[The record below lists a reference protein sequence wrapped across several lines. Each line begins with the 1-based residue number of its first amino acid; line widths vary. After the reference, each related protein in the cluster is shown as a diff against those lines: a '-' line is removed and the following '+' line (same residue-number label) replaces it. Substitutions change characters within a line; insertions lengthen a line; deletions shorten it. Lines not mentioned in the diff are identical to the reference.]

1 MTLVNN
7 MIIDTGGNKMGKIPQ
22 VVVCILV
29 FLAVFVTS
37 QNGVDELVVDDYEN
51 ETGSGDKELLLVGF
65 IGTFHTGL
73 NRLVRTTG
81 GAMTIAKNYINNR
94 TDLLPGYE
102 IDFMFVDTNSTEL
115 GSIMA
120 LTQLWRSDVVAF
132 LGLDISCETEAHVAA
147 AWNLPMISF
156 VSLFYSNMLI
166 IILFH

>member
-1 MTLVNN
+1 
-7 MIIDTGGNKMGKIPQ
+7 MGKIPQ

-29 FLAVFVTS
+29 FLAVLVTS
-37 QNGVDELVVDDYEN
+37 QNGVDEYEN
-51 ETGSGDKELLLVGF
+51 ETGAGDKELLLVGF
-65 IGTFHTGL
+65 IGTFKYGL

-81 GAMTIAKNYINNR
+81 GALTKAKVDINNR

-102 IDFMFVDTNSTEL
+102 IDYIFVDTNSTEL

-132 LGLDISCETEAHVAA
+132 VGFDISCETEAHVAA

-156 VSLFYSNMLI
+156 VSLFYSNILI
-166 IILFH
+166 ICYLMMYFYLNLLRYKI